1 MNKKDIEAGRTLL
14 FENQIM
20 RINDVS
26 KLIGCSRG
34 HIYNLVSKDE
44 IPYFKKGKFLFFF
57 YSDILNWIKE

>member
-26 KLIGCSRG
+26 K